1 MRGLFL
7 HGVYAWPRVN
17 ARSFLDT
24 RVYTIR
30 VIKILGEFRD
40 PAKINLAD

>member
-17 ARSFLDT
+17 GRSFLDT
-24 RVYTIR
+24 RVHDSCN
-30 VIKILGEFRD
+30 KD
-40 PAKINLAD
+40 PRGIS